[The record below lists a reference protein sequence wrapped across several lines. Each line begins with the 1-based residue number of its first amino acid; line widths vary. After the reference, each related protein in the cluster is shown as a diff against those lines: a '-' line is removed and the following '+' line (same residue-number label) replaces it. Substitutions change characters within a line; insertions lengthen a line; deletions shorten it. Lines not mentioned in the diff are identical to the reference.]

1 MKCKTCGRNMS
12 YGYGNNYYNHF
23 EQRVGKSSR
32 DSWTKAIEQNCTILN
47 PDSSVELNVI
57 QYEVSNLPT
66 NNYQGWKK
74 ASRGTDLFCRLNC
87 LNVFLGVHYDLIRN
101 LPNIVEK

>member
-12 YGYGNNYYNHF
+12 YGYGNSYYNHF

-32 DSWTKAIEQNCTILN
+32 DSWTKAIEQNCTITN
-47 PDSSVELNVI
+47 PDSESNVI
-57 QYEVSNLPT
+57 GYEVSRL
-66 NNYQGWKK
+66 
-74 ASRGTDLFCRLNC
+74 ASRTSGYSLGELATPLFCRLNC
-87 LNVFLGVHYDLIRN
+87 LNVFLGVHYDIIRN

>member
-1 MKCKTCGRNMS
+1 MKCKTCGRNIS
-12 YGYGNNYYNHF
+12 YGYGNSYYNHF
-23 EQRVGKSSR
+23 EQKVGKSSR

-47 PDSSVELNVI
+47 PDSQGNVI
-57 QYEVSNLPT
+57 DYEVKNLASN
-66 NNYQGWKK
+66 QRHHG
-74 ASRGTDLFCRLNC
+74 SSEGTELFCRLNC

>member
-12 YGYGNNYYNHF
+12 YGFGNNYYNHF

-32 DSWTKAIEQNCTILN
+32 DSWTKAIEQNCTITN
-47 PDSSVELNVI
+47 PDSESNVI
-57 QYEVSNLPT
+57 EYEVSNLPT
-66 NNYQGWKK
+66 HYKD
-74 ASRGTDLFCRLNC
+74 RGTPLFCRLNC

>member
-12 YGYGNNYYNHF
+12 YGFGNNYYNHF

-32 DSWTKAIEQNCTILN
+32 DSWTKAIEQNCTITN
-47 PDSSVELNVI
+47 PDSSSNVI
-57 QYEVSNLPT
+57 EYEVSNLST
-66 NNYQGWKK
+66 NNYQRN
-74 ASRGTDLFCRLNC
+74 RGTDLFCRLNC
-87 LNVFLGVHYDLIRN
+87 LNVFLGVHYDLISN

>member
-1 MKCKTCGRNMS
+1 MS

-32 DSWTKAIEQNCTILN
+32 DSWTKAIERNCTITN

-57 QYEVSNLPT
+57 EYEVSNLST
-66 NNYQGWKK
+66 RYGDH
-74 ASRGTDLFCRLNC
+74 GTPLFCRLNC

>member
-1 MKCKTCGRNMS
+1 MS

-32 DSWTKAIEQNCTILN
+32 DSWTKAIERN
-47 PDSSVELNVI
+47 
-57 QYEVSNLPT
+57 
-66 NNYQGWKK
+66 
-74 ASRGTDLFCRLNC
+74 

>member
-12 YGYGNNYYNHF
+12 YGYGNNYYNRF
-23 EQRVGKSSR
+23 EQKVGKSSR
-32 DSWTKAIEQNCTILN
+32 DSWIKAIEQNCTITN
-47 PDSSVELNVI
+47 PDSDDNVI
-57 QYEVSNLPT
+57 SYEV
-66 NNYQGWKK
+66 NNIGRNT
-74 ASRGTDLFCRLNC
+74 SRYGEDLFCRLNC

>member
-57 QYEVSNLPT
+57 QYEVSNLST
-66 NNYQGWKK
+66 NNHQRDG
-74 ASRGTDLFCRLNC
+74 GTDLFCRLNC
-87 LNVFLGVHYDLIRN
+87 LNVFLGDHYDLIRN
-101 LPNIVEK
+101 LPNIIEK